1 MGRGAGIILGL
12 MGLILPGFLL
22 YKQSTET
29 ILFGQGFFY
38 KLIYALE
45 GSETSLSWISNDW
58 LKPAIWGGDI
68 EFYVYLAS
76 FALAVLGL
84 LVMLGSSKGG
94 AILFLLAGLATL
106 GLTILTYS
114 IHNVGTITVYPI
126 PVGAIL
132 LLLAGIVG
140 VRD

>member
-1 MGRGAGIILGL
+1 MGRGAGIFLGL
-12 MGLILPGFLL
+12 LGLILPGFVL
-22 YKQSTET
+22 YLDSVET

-38 KLIYALE
+38 SLIYALD
-45 GSETSLSWISNDW
+45 GAETNLQWISSDW

-114 IHNVGTITVYPI
+114 DYNVGTITVYPI
-126 PVGAIL
+126 PIGAIF

-140 VRD
+140 ARD